1 MMKKTMDFETAAAEL
16 EEILSKLADEAT
28 PLAQSLTLYA
38 KAAELIAFCD
48 DTLKKAQMQIDE
60 VDAKLAAHREDADEE
75 GQM

>member
-1 MMKKTMDFETAAAEL
+1 MMKKAMDFEAAAAEL
-16 EEILSKLADEAT
+16 EDILAKLSDEAT

-60 VDAKLAAHREDADEE
+60 VDAKLATHREDADEE
-75 GQM
+75 EQL